1 MKKMRTTISKLC
13 AFVCAITASVS
24 TFAVGFFAK
33 NPQQNR
39 EITAVA
45 ETVFSTP
52 QPELLS
58 PSTYRQYLNL
68 SAPNDLAVND
78 DYTAI
83 ADGNTIFVYDQ
94 KEDIYRKYIHEVN
107 DAPSK
112 NKVTKLQ
119 FDNFGNL
126 YFLDASTY
134 LYILDPVDLAVKE
147 TPTATAT
154 GFVCSTFVIHGNILY
169 FTNTSGGESQISKT
183 LLSDLK
189 ISSATTLVENL
200 ALTPTLAFYKDELYY
215 TDGGKYLRKINP
227 ENTAEKAFVAAFS
240 SDLLSMTISENVF
253 YCATADGEF
262 FAYDFLSFSDNKET
276 SALTPVHTEQ
286 GGFSALTLL
295 GDFVYAI
302 KNATIKQYSLKTAA
316 FTDFEICGASSSKT
330 RLNNASDVCFVGNT
344 LLIAD
349 NGNERISVY
358 DTKTGVFK
366 TPVESKLSAK
376 FITGDA
382 HSVLVANQTQTTLYD
397 LSANNYGQPLI
408 SYDKFNGNIV
418 GVAGVYGAYYLV
430 TEKNYYYALTQNADG
445 KWEWSFTKKDS
456 TRLPTLLSCD
466 AHGNLY
472 VACGKNVYRYTET
485 EFLSAKPQE
494 TEIFNALPA
503 ETKKFAID
511 YSGNL
516 YAFIENSIQKF
527 IAPTHNTGN
536 YTEDTTYAL
545 NDVAY
550 VYNATQDVQSFAF
563 GIENNATYVL
573 YKDNYLAQTPK
584 LQLPTVKDIPTNG
597 ADDTIFNA
605 ASQSVSVV
613 KVQKD
618 ALLVEFDF
626 NTFKGATTFPYVDF
640 KRAET
645 QFSALKIGESGDYDL
660 LAYYN
665 ADTRQ
670 YSTYLV
676 YASSCEKLSADE
688 YTKPYDEQKTG
699 YLSNAISLYKF
710 PFLHP
715 SLSVC
720 NMSRGAKIQLLGEF
734 NQLERAYYYVSYT
747 DENGA
752 IQTGYIPQS
761 YVTATDGEA
770 IENLLEFGA
779 TESNTDSIWRM
790 VYILLGFGIIGGLV
804 DYLILRKPKD

>member
-1 MKKMRTTISKLC
+1 MRTTISKLC
-13 AFVCAITASVS
+13 AFLCAITASVS
-24 TFAVGFFAK
+24 TLAVGFFTQ
-33 NPQQNR
+33 NPQQNV

-45 ETVFSTP
+45 ETISP
-52 QPELLS
+52 AEQRPELLS

-68 SAPNDLAVND
+68 SSPSDLAVSD

-94 KEDIYRKYIHEVN
+94 NDDIYRKYIHEVN

-134 LYILDPVDLAVKE
+134 LYILDPIDLAVKE
-147 TPTATAT
+147 TPTATPT
-154 GFVCSTFVIHGNILY
+154 GFVCSTFVIHGNVLY

-183 LLSDLK
+183 SLSDLK

-200 ALTPTLAFYKDELYY
+200 ALTPTLTFYKDELYY

-240 SDLLSMTISENVF
+240 SDLLSMTISENIF
-253 YCATADGEF
+253 YCATSDGEF
-262 FAYDFLSFSDNKET
+262 FAYDFLSFSDNKEA
-276 SALTPVHTEQ
+276 SALAPIYTED
-286 GGFSALTLL
+286 GGYSSLTLL

-302 KNATIKQYSLKTAA
+302 KNAVIRQYSLKTAA
-316 FTDFEICGASSSKT
+316 FTDFEICGASSSNS

-358 DTKTGVFK
+358 DTKNGVFK
-366 TPVESKLSAK
+366 TPVESKLSAT
-376 FITGDA
+376 FITGDT
-382 HSVLVANQTQTTLYD
+382 HSVLVANQTQTALYD
-397 LSANNYGQPLI
+397 LSAKNYGQPLI
-408 SYDKFNGNIV
+408 TYDKFNGNIV
-418 GVAGVYGAYYLV
+418 GVAGVYGTYYLV
-430 TEKNYYYALTQNADG
+430 TEKNYYYALTKNTDG
-445 KWEWSFTKKDS
+445 DWEWTFAKKES
-456 TRLPTLLSCD
+456 TRFPTLLSCD

-472 VACGKNVYRYTET
+472 VACGKNVYRYIES
-485 EFLSAKPQE
+485 EFLSTQSQS
-494 TEIFNALPA
+494 TEIFNALPS
-503 ETKKFAID
+503 ETKKFAVD

-527 IAPTHNTGN
+527 TAPTHNTGN
-536 YTEDTTYAL
+536 YMAEQIYEL
-545 NDVAY
+545 NDTAY
-550 VYNATQDVQSFAF
+550 VYNATQDAQSFAF
-563 GIENNATYVL
+563 GIENNETYVL
-573 YKDNYLAQTPK
+573 YKDNYLAKTPK
-584 LQLPTVKDIPTNG
+584 LQLPTVKNIPVNG
-597 ADDTIFNA
+597 ADETVFNA
-605 ASQSVSVV
+605 SPQSVSVV

-626 NTFKGATTFPYVDF
+626 NSFKGAKTFPYVDF

-665 ADTRQ
+665 AAKRQ
-670 YSTYLV
+670 YATYLV

-688 YTKPYDEQKTG
+688 YATTYDEERTG

-710 PFLHP
+710 PFLNE

-720 NMSRGAKIQLLGEF
+720 EMSRGAKIQLLGEF

-761 YVTATDGEA
+761 YVTASDGEA
-770 IENLLEFGA
+770 IEDLLVLGG
-779 TESNTDSIWRM
+779 TESNTDSIWRL

-804 DYLILRKPKD
+804 DYLILRKPKE